1 LIQKVTKI
9 IGGDKMSIKKE
20 LLDELT
26 ENQLKN
32 LAETKGIK
40 FKLNK
45 VQKMYY
51 AEWDEKDKM
60 VDILSD
66 KDSLTIKEIEEFIK
80 LQNKKF

>member
-1 LIQKVTKI
+1 
-9 IGGDKMSIKKE
+9 MSIKKE

-32 LAETKGIK
+32 LAETKGIQ

-51 AEWDEKDKM
+51 ADWDEKDKM
-60 VDILSD
+60 VDILGD
-66 KDSLTIKEIEEFIK
+66 KESLTIKEIEEYIK
-80 LQNKKF
+80 LQNK